1 MRLEQ
6 RRKNDD
12 ARVTITPKK
21 MRLPDLFLTQV
32 ARPIAPMGGMFL
44 LVTLVARPTVRNIA
58 EEHVTTTT
66 VQSRGMGSD
75 WHLTIMLPQMKK
87 EI

>member
-12 ARVTITPKK
+12 ARVIITPKR
-21 MRLPDLFLTQV
+21 RLPDLLVTLV

-66 VQSRGMGSD
+66 VQSHGMGSD
-75 WHLTIMLPQMKK
+75 WH
-87 EI
+87 